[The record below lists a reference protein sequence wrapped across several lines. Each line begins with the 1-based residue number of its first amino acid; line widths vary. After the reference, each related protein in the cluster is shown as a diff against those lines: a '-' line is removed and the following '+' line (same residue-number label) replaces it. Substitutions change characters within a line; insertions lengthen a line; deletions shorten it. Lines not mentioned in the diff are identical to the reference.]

1 MKSWTAFSFATV
13 FVTLFAS
20 TAFSASPKVV
30 AAVMKSKAIANV
42 SDIQKVEVVAVGR
55 CPLCYEIVVTGTNLT
70 GEAYVKVQTEQVST
84 GKLEIRYI
92 EGSK

>member
-13 FVTLFAS
+13 LVTLFAS
-20 TAFSASPKVV
+20 AAFSASPKVL
-30 AAVMKSKAIANV
+30 AAVMKSKQIANV
-42 SDIQKVEVVAVGR
+42 TDIMKVEVVGVGR
-55 CPLCYEIVVTGTNLT
+55 CPLCYEIVVSGTNPT

-84 GKLEIRYI
+84 GKLEIRYL